1 MATIDYSKEWRREL
15 KRIRRQE
22 ERLRAKGF
30 QVKSYKAPKKPKK
43 VTEKSV
49 ARLKKQTAAK
59 IYSSSSWTDPL
70 TGKTY
75 KGQAA
80 KKQYTKAR
88 KESVSF
94 YETIFRN
101 LYAEMLTAG
110 IDRKTKFDIR
120 AFYQEQAN
128 EIIAAYTKGGA
139 GFAYSVMSGDGYE
152 FGNPEKYS
160 ERAARAFIENLFE
173 YCENNAD
180 SYSEMLAKFNG
191 TYSEENTDINSE
203 YYED

>member
-1 MATIDYSKEWRREL
+1 MATIDYSKEWRKEL

-30 QVKSYKAPKKPKK
+30 QVKSYEAPKKPKK
-43 VTEKSV
+43 VTKRDVE
-49 ARLKKQTAAK
+49 RLKKQTAAK
-59 IYSSSSWTDPL
+59 SYTRSTWTDPR
-70 TGKTY
+70 TGKTF

-94 YETIFRN
+94 YEAIFRN
-101 LYAEMLTAG
+101 LYSQMLTAG

-128 EIIAAYTKGGA
+128 AIIAAYTKGGA
-139 GFAYSVMSGDGYE
+139 GFAYSIMSGDGYE

>member
-1 MATIDYSKEWRREL
+1 MATIDYSKEWRKEL

-80 KKQYTKAR
+80 KQAYTRSKKTAIP
-88 KESVSF
+88 F
-94 YETIFRN
+94 YEAVLKN
-101 LYAEMLTAG
+101 LYEQMLTAG
-110 IDRKTKFDIR
+110 VDRKTHTDLR
-120 AFYQEQAN
+120 VFYQVSMSA
-128 EIIAAYTKGGA
+128 IIEKFTKGGA
-139 GFAYSVMSGDGYE
+139 GFAYSLMEGNGIE

-160 ERAARAFIENLFE
+160 EKAARAFIENLWDF
-173 YCENNAD
+173 CELSAD
-180 SYSEMLAKFNG
+180 SYTEMVAKFNG
-191 TYSEENTDINSE
+191 RFNEENTDINSE
-203 YYED
+203 FYEE